1 MSRRYRLFK
10 NTELPSPNIFEP
22 IALRVSERMP
32 APLSERRG
40 ARAILCATIQAA
52 AVEGFAFTC
61 RP

>member
-40 ARAILCATIQAA
+40 AQATPLCNYP
-52 AVEGFAFTC
+52 GDGS
-61 RP
+61 